1 MKKILRWCNTH
12 PVYTLCGYYAL
23 YLCWFFFAEHMN
35 PVPKYIIHAG
45 IDDMIPFSVWAV
57 IPYASW
63 APFIFFSLLLFV
75 LYASREELW
84 RLAIPMMC
92 GMVLT
97 VAFYLFVPTGLNLRP
112 ESMSGPPFLV
122 WVVELLH
129 KADTPTNV
137 CPSIHVFISF
147 IIDQAWQ
154 RSALI
159 TGDKN
164 RWKRILIRLWDLAI
178 ILSTLFLKQHSVID
192 VIAGMAVGLLLD
204 YIGTHINMKKL
215 REYAEI

>member
-1 MKKILRWCNTH
+1 MKKLLRWCNTH
-12 PVYTLCGYYAL
+12 PVYTLVGYYML
-23 YLCWFFFAEHMN
+23 YLCWFYFAEYRN

-45 IDDMIPFSVWAV
+45 IDDIIPFSVWAV

-84 RLAIPMMC
+84 RLAVPMMC

-97 VAFYLFVPTGLNLRP
+97 VGFYLFVPTGLNLRP
-112 ESMSGPPFLV
+112 ETMSGPSFLV
-122 WVVELLH
+122 WIVELLH

-154 RSALI
+154 RSTLI
-159 TGDKN
+159 SGERN

-204 YIGTHINMKKL
+204 YAGTHMNMKKL